1 MEFKINYDE
10 ALVPDYTLPSLLT
23 ANDGS
28 AVTTAND
35 WVNRRRGEILEVLR
49 NEVYGYLPPRPDRM
63 ETEVITYNDK
73 VFDGAATRKEIR
85 VTFRMNNGKQHS
97 FLMLVY
103 IPNKVTK
110 PVPVFVGLNF
120 KGNHATTPEGA
131 AVTVTGEDL
140 YGNRLGDP
148 EEHPHRW
155 QFEETIRRGFA
166 SATVCYQEIFPDN
179 ADPAAFRRSVY
190 DLFSTDKS
198 IPQIH
203 EKGSA
208 ISAWAWGLS
217 RMLDALETEPA
228 IDTEKAIVHGHS
240 RLGKTALWAGA
251 NDPRFKI
258 VISND
263 SGCCG
268 AALHRRHFG
277 ETIHVIQTRFPH
289 WFISSFGKYIEREA
303 ELPFDQ
309 HWLLALTA
317 PRKLCVASA
326 SEDLWADPHGEFL
339 SAKAASEVYQLFGS
353 EGLPADTMPAAGSCV
368 TGDVSYHLRIGPH
381 EQQLF
386 DWEHYWELAK
396 IRFQA

>member
-1 MEFKINYDE
+1 MSKVDGNDSICIN
-10 ALVPDYTLPSLLT
+10 LPSPLT
-23 ANDGS
+23 ANDGK
-28 AVTTAND
+28 AVITAND
-35 WVNRRRGEILEVLR
+35 WVNRRREEILEFFR
-49 NEVYGYLPPRPDRM
+49 REVYGYLPPRPDRM

-103 IPNKVTK
+103 IPNKIAK

-120 KGNHATTPEGA
+120 KGNHATATED
-131 AVTVTGEDL
+131 AVTMTGTDL
-140 YGNRLGDP
+140 YGNRIGKRA
-148 EEHPHRW
+148 EQAHRW

-166 SATVCYQEIFPDN
+166 SATVCYHDIFPDET
-179 ADPAAFRRSVY
+179 ADPVAFRRSVY
-190 DLFSTDKS
+190 DLFYPEKS
-198 IPQIH
+198 VPEIH

-268 AALHRRHFG
+268 ASLNKHHVG
-277 ETIHVIQTRFPH
+277 ETITILQPACPF
-289 WFISSFGKYIEREA
+289 WFVPTFRQYVGKETV
-303 ELPFDQ
+303 LPYDQ
-309 HWLLALTA
+309 HWLMALTA
-317 PRKLCVASA
+317 PRWLCVASA
-326 SEDLWADPHGEFL
+326 SEDLWADPEGEFL
-339 SAKAASEVYQLFGS
+339 GAKAVSEVYRLFGS
-353 EGLPADTMPAAGSCV
+353 EGLPADTMPSAGTFV
-368 TGDVSYHLRIGPH
+368 TGDVSYHLRSGKH
-381 EQQLF
+381 DQQLF
-386 DWEHYWELAK
+386 DWEHYWKLAEL
-396 IRFQA
+396 RFQA